1 MATKQSLLI
10 TTTANRADVSD
21 FPTLTGFAVDET
33 TPDGTSTRYVI
44 KTNDDSATWQK
55 YDTSSKAWTD
65 AATQELTPA
74 SVMTEGM
81 SKTELEAVPSS
92 AMTGFVG
99 KRIDVA
105 AAMQTT
111 NDNTP
116 TITSVTVKG
125 KSGATVT
132 QTATDLPMIDTTG
145 DDRKATEILNIEVT
159 KTESDGGTATVL
171 ASIRDESGSWSE
183 YQEYKTY
190 LTSPATTAT
199 GIKFRVVQAVQ
210 TAGMGSSTVTSIAVK
225 HRMDSVATF
234 MEGTGV
240 CISKTYNFVNNINR
254 AHLILKHPVVQDTEF
269 SAEISLRKPTTN
281 VAGEVLGTGDG
292 TAHTYTL
299 KHTDGLAS
307 HGFALYFD
315 GVRQAASKYSYSP
328 NDGQVT
334 CTADSGVAI
343 TADYIYGWTAE
354 QFQAMTHDTQ
364 YPDKQDNSLVFDQ
377 FDYIA
382 TKDSDLRGPIG
393 CVRVNIV
400 QKTGSVKD
408 AVLGT
413 GTGEMQSYKLE
424 HHAKVETISVK
435 PAGAKWKYR
444 DATDVLQVTAAKGEA
459 VSVSYD
465 WAARPNYIED
475 LSCFFN
481 E

>member
-33 TPDGTSTRYVI
+33 TPDGTSTRYLI

-65 AATQELTPA
+65 VATQELTPA

-81 SKTELEAVPSS
+81 SKTELEAVPPS

-99 KRIDVA
+99 KQIDVA

-125 KSGATVT
+125 ESGATVT

-234 MEGTGV
+234 SEGTGV
-240 CISKTYNFVNNINR
+240 CVTKTYNFVNNISR
-254 AHLILKHPVVQDTEF
+254 AHLMVKHPLVDDTEVT
-269 SAEISLRKPTTN
+269 AQIALRQSPTT
-281 VAGEVLGTGDG
+281 VTGEVLGTGNG
-292 TAHTYTL
+292 SSQTVKLANTT
-299 KHTDGLAS
+299 GLAS
-307 HGFALYFD
+307 HNFVLYFD
-315 GVRQAASKYSYSP
+315 GVQQAASSYSFSP
-328 NDGQVT
+328 TDGQVT
-334 CTADSGVAI
+334 FAADDGVAV
-343 TADYIYGWTAE
+343 TADYVYGWSKETWVD
-354 QFQAMTHDTQ
+354 FTHDTV
-364 YPDKQDNSLVFDQ
+364 YPDKDDNTLVDDQ
-377 FDYIA
+377 FDYVA
-382 TKDSDLRGPIG
+382 GENDPQGSVGT
-393 CVRVNIV
+393 VRVSLI
-400 QKTGSVKD
+400 QKTGKEKD
-408 AVLGT
+408 VALGT
-413 GTGEMQSYKLE
+413 GNGKAQSFKLA
-424 HHAKVETISVK
+424 HHAKYETIDVK
-435 PAGAKWKYR
+435 PASATWKFK
-444 DATDVLQVTAAKGEA
+444 DNTDVLTVTAKEGEA
-459 VSVSYD
+459 ISVSYN
-465 WAARPNYIED
+465 WAARPNYLESIA
-475 LSCFFN
+475 CIFN

>member
-33 TPDGTSTRYVI
+33 TPDGTSTRYLI

-65 AATQELTPA
+65 VATQELTPA

-99 KRIDVA
+99 KQIDVA

-125 KSGATVT
+125 ESGATVT

-234 MEGTGV
+234 SEGTGV
-240 CISKTYNFVNNINR
+240 CVTKTYNFVNNISR
-254 AHLILKHPVVQDTEF
+254 AHLMVKHPLVDDTEVT
-269 SAEISLRKPTTN
+269 AQIALRQSPTT
-281 VAGEVLGTGDG
+281 VTGEVLGTGNG
-292 TAHTYTL
+292 SSQTVKLANTT
-299 KHTDGLAS
+299 GLAS
-307 HGFALYFD
+307 HNFVLYFD
-315 GVRQAASKYSYSP
+315 GVQQAASSYSFSP
-328 NDGQVT
+328 TDGQVT
-334 CTADSGVAI
+334 FTADDGVAV
-343 TADYIYGWTAE
+343 TAV
-354 QFQAMTHDTQ
+354 
-364 YPDKQDNSLVFDQ
+364 YPDKDDNTLVDDQ
-377 FDYIA
+377 FDYVA
-382 TKDSDLRGPIG
+382 SDGDPQG
-393 CVRVNIV
+393 SVGTVRVSLI
-400 QKTGSVKD
+400 QKTGKEKD
-408 AVLGT
+408 IALGT
-413 GTGEMQSYKLE
+413 GNGKAQSFKLS
-424 HHAKVETISVK
+424 HHAKYETIDVK
-435 PAGAKWKYR
+435 PASATWKFK
-444 DATDVLQVTAAKGEA
+444 DNTDVLTVTAKEGEA
-459 VSVSYD
+459 ISVSYN
-465 WAARPNYIED
+465 WAARPNYLESIA
-475 LSCFFN
+475 CIFN

>member
-33 TPDGTSTRYVI
+33 TPDGTSTRYLI

-65 AATQELTPA
+65 VATQELTPA

-81 SKTELEAVPSS
+81 SKTELEAVPPS

-99 KRIDVA
+99 KQIDVA

-125 KSGATVT
+125 ESGATVT

-234 MEGTGV
+234 SEGTGV
-240 CISKTYNFVNNINR
+240 CVTKTYNFVNNISR
-254 AHLILKHPVVQDTEF
+254 AHLMVKHPLVDDTEVT
-269 SAEISLRKPTTN
+269 AQIALRQSPTT
-281 VAGEVLGTGDG
+281 VTGEVLGTGNG
-292 TAHTYTL
+292 SSQTVKLATT
-299 KHTDGLAS
+299 TGLAS
-307 HGFALYFD
+307 HNFVLYFD
-315 GVRQAASKYSYSP
+315 GVQQAASSYSFSP
-328 NDGQVT
+328 TDGQVT
-334 CTADSGVAI
+334 FTADDGVAV
-343 TADYIYGWTAE
+343 TADYVYGWSKETWVD
-354 QFQAMTHDTQ
+354 FTHDTV
-364 YPDKQDNSLVFDQ
+364 YPDKDDNTLVDDQ
-377 FDYIA
+377 FDYVA
-382 TKDSDLRGPIG
+382 GENDPQGSVGT
-393 CVRVNIV
+393 VRVSLI
-400 QKTGSVKD
+400 QKTGKEKD
-408 AVLGT
+408 VALGT
-413 GTGEMQSYKLE
+413 GNGKAQSFKLA
-424 HHAKVETISVK
+424 HHAKYETIDVK
-435 PAGAKWKYR
+435 PASATWKFK
-444 DATDVLQVTAAKGEA
+444 DNTDVLTVTAKEGEA
-459 VSVSYD
+459 ISVSYN
-465 WAARPNYIED
+465 WAARPNYLESIA
-475 LSCFFN
+475 CIFN